1 MREGMATGEYKE
13 LASYLRAVATIM
25 MDDKTSDANINDTVP
40 LRQDHED
47 ARPRDNDYSWM
58 IMEVT
63 ALRVKK
69 IIMMIL
75 ICYKK

>member
-1 MREGMATGEYKE
+1 MMREGMATGEYKE

-47 ARPRDNDYSWM
+47 ARPRDTDEYVSECFKIPNPDM
-58 IMEVT
+58 IRT
-63 ALRVKK
+63 CLQ
-69 IIMMIL
+69 
-75 ICYKK
+75 

>member
-1 MREGMATGEYKE
+1 MMREGMATGEYKE

-47 ARPRDNDYSWM
+47 ARPRG
-58 IMEVT
+58 T
-63 ALRVKK
+63 RL
-69 IIMMIL
+69 
-75 ICYKK
+75 